1 MSLLMSCLLNTS
13 PNRVS
18 LHNILAHAKITTTCF
33 ALFSAIRALKSKSLA
48 PTTIRK
54 KLVDVVVFAKWLKR
68 ASPAGVRLSQKT
80 INMCVDGLRRHQK
93 DLARDVVSHQQAVR
107 RRKTGLSHTSCTR
120 VIVLFLYHIFETV

>member
-1 MSLLMSCLLNTS
+1 MSLLKSCLLNTS

-18 LHNILAHAKITTTCF
+18 LHNILAHAKITTCF
-33 ALFSAIRALKSKSLA
+33 ALFSAIRALKAKSLA

-68 ASPAGVRLSQKT
+68 TSPAGVRLSVKT

-120 VIVLFLYHIFETV
+120 VIVLFYTIYLRL

>member
-18 LHNILAHAKITTTCF
+18 LHNILAHAKITTCF
-33 ALFSAIRALKSKSLA
+33 ALFSAIRALKAKSLA

-68 ASPAGVRLSQKT
+68 TSSAGVRLSIKT
-80 INMCVDGLRRHQK
+80 VNMCVDGLRRHQK

>member
-1 MSLLMSCLLNTS
+1 MSLLMSRLLNTS

-18 LHNILAHAKITTTCF
+18 LHNILAHAKITTCF
-33 ALFSAIRALKSKSLA
+33 ALFSAIRALKTKSLA

-54 KLVDVVVFAKWLKR
+54 KLMDVVVFAKWLKR

-93 DLARDVVSHQQAVR
+93 DLARDVVSQQQSVR
-107 RRKTGLSHTSCTR
+107 RKKTGLSHTFCSR
-120 VIVLFLYHIFETV
+120 VIVLFYTIYLRL

>member
-1 MSLLMSCLLNTS
+1 MSCLLNTS

-68 ASPAGVRLSQKT
+68 TSTGPALVEKGYVRLD
-80 INMCVDGLRRHQK
+80 NAYAMNVFCAHRVFCHQ
-93 DLARDVVSHQQAVR
+93 R
-107 RRKTGLSHTSCTR
+107 
-120 VIVLFLYHIFETV
+120 F